1 MKNKL
6 TLAISSLFCLATFA
20 VAQETPAA
28 APAPAEAAPA
38 VEASAPAPAAEPA
51 AEPAVEQAPVQEPAP
66 VSAPE
71 PTATSQPQDTTPVV
85 FYYANT
91 VQAPPPSNQDV
102 QPAPAPA
109 PAPLPAPKP
118 APLFPKQTVHYGIQ
132 GSIGSAEYIGTSND
146 DLDEGIAWNAGLFA
160 TIPIS
165 AYFFNLELG
174 GQFIYRKVSSSYT
187 QYNASG
193 IKEARKDKITAYS
206 FGVPI
211 QMNVN
216 VVKSGLVGFF
226 FGLEMEVPLYNNL
239 QISINGDRRVNVDLA
254 NVTEDSEDHCA
265 PISWDFILGMY
276 VNATKNFGIYARLN
290 TGFSD
295 IYDDLYIR
303 DEMKDEYWGFTAMD
317 FAIGLKFFI

>member
-28 APAPAEAAPA
+28 APAPA
-38 VEASAPAPAAEPA
+38 VEPA
-51 AEPAVEQAPVQEPAP
+51 AEQAPAQEPAP
-66 VSAPE
+66 VSVPE

-91 VQAPPPSNQDV
+91 VQPPPPANQNV

-109 PAPLPAPKP
+109 PAPIPPSRP

-174 GQFIYRKVSSSYT
+174 AQFIYRKVSSSYT
-187 QYNASG
+187 QYSASG

-206 FGVPI
+206 LGIPI
-211 QMNVN
+211 QTNIN

-226 FGLEMEVPLYNNL
+226 IGLEMEVPLYNNL
-239 QISINGDRRVNVDLA
+239 QISINGDRRVNADLA
-254 NVTEDSEDHCA
+254 NVTKDNEDHCA

-290 TGFSD
+290 SGFSD

-303 DEMKDEYWGFTAMD
+303 DEAKDEYWGFTAMD